1 MSDSSPGNIGSFRIL
16 SKLGQGGM
24 GSVYR
29 AVQGTLERPVA
40 LKVLP
45 PEFSSHAEYVARFLR
60 EARTIAAIRHEN
72 IIQVYDSGEFN
83 GQYYIAMELVDG
95 GNLLNIADARQKV
108 AEADGLRMM
117 LQAAKGLNAAHAKG
131 LIHRDIKPENLLLG
145 MDGVLRIVDFGL
157 VMDSGSA
164 TQLTLAGTCLGTP
177 MYMSPE
183 QADGETAD
191 PRSDLYALGATFFRV
206 FTGRPPFGSA
216 TVMNILYKQKFE
228 KPPDPQFL
236 RPDLSRGA
244 ADLLLHLLAKRRDDR
259 PEGATTLIGM
269 IEAVLAGNS
278 IPAPPPFAPLIPKP
292 RPEGEELEPCVSS
305 DGESAALFG
314 SHARR
319 NGWNSGGRSWRVAAA
334 ILGVIC
340 AAGLIAYASSGKQ
353 VPQPPKISET
363 LLPQISDAEL
373 RERTA
378 LGDDAFKAGRIKD
391 ARAIYLDALKFA
403 PTHVELIAR
412 RDRTDRRI
420 VFDNEMRAA
429 ADLEKQGKLNDA
441 LSRYRNAQA
450 LDEENAAQTCIDRV
464 AAAIETAKK
473 PLAEFS
479 PAPPRDPNAV
489 ELERLETQAA
499 DAQQRSEFDK
509 VESAYA
515 RAAEIAPEARKA
527 GFAEKARQC
536 RRLAFLAQAR
546 AAEGR
551 GELSRA
557 ETAYRKAQEI
567 ASDAATAERLDAVVQ
582 KITAEE
588 KAEARYQDVMREGQD
603 AIDKGEFVKARIKF
617 GVAME
622 LKPGFSP
629 PVSKLNEAE
638 GRETLAKG
646 DSARD
651 AGDLA
656 EAQRLYASAMI
667 KSSALESDAQ
677 LRIKALDKVPSRAAK
692 AVAKACELAEQ
703 RKDDEAAAVLDEAL
717 KLDPAGTLLKNAKTA
732 LEAARAA
739 EDVIEQMQKI
749 EADAMERFKIGAEL
763 DEDDAATKRHTLAI
777 AKMQLSALEKS
788 KKPLA
793 AFAANDFAATAASL
807 AAARSDAT
815 ELEAE
820 LQKAAEHYTKQAEK
834 SVGLKVPFIP
844 KIGVGGDRKKSDK
857 YHSLADGL
865 TQLVGQAKLLQKP

>member
-1 MSDSSPGNIGSFRIL
+1 MSESSPGNIGSFRIL

-72 IIQVYDSGEFN
+72 IIQIYDSGEFN
-83 GQYYIAMELVDG
+83 GQYYIAMELVEG
-95 GNLLNIADARQKV
+95 GNLLNVADARQKV
-108 AEADGLRMM
+108 AETDGLKMM

-145 MDGVLRIVDFGL
+145 MDGVVRIVDFGL

-228 KPPDPQFL
+228 RPPDPQFL
-236 RPDLSRGA
+236 RPDLSRSA

-259 PEGATTLIGM
+259 PEGATAVIGM
-269 IEAVLAGNS
+269 IEAVLAGNP
-278 IPAPPPFAPLIPKP
+278 IPAPPPFAPLVPKSKA
-292 RPEGEELEPCVSS
+292 ENEELEPRVSS

-314 SHARR
+314 SNARR
-319 NGWNSGGRSWRVAAA
+319 NNGNSGGKSWLVAAA
-334 ILGVIC
+334 IMGVIC
-340 AAGLIAYASSGKQ
+340 AAGLIAYTSSGKPE
-353 VPQPPKISET
+353 PQPTRIAET
-363 LLPQISDAEL
+363 LPPQISDAEL
-373 RERTA
+373 RERIA
-378 LGDDAFKAGRIKD
+378 MGDDAFKAGQIKD
-391 ARAIYLDALKFA
+391 ARAHYLDALKFA
-403 PTHVELIAR
+403 PTHVDLIAR
-412 RDRTDRRI
+412 RDRADRRI
-420 VFDNEMRAA
+420 QFDNEMRAA

-441 LSRYRNAQA
+441 LSRYQNAQA
-450 LDEENAAQTCIDRV
+450 KDEGDAAQVCIDRV
-464 AAAIETAKK
+464 SAAIEAAKK
-473 PLAEFS
+473 PVADFS
-479 PAPPRDPNAV
+479 PAPPRDANTV
-489 ELERLETQAA
+489 ELEHVELQAG
-499 DAQQRSEFDK
+499 DLQKHSEFEK
-509 VESAYA
+509 AEAAYA
-515 RAAEIAPEARKA
+515 HAAEIAPATRKA
-527 GFAEKARQC
+527 GYAEKARQC

-546 AAEGR
+546 AAETR

-567 ASDAATAERLDAVVQ
+567 DADTATAERLDAIVQ
-582 KITAEE
+582 KIHAEE
-588 KAEARYQDVMREGQD
+588 KAEARYQDVMHDGQD
-603 AIDKGEFVKARIKF
+603 AIDKGDFVRARIKF

-629 PVSKLNEAE
+629 PASKLNEVE
-638 GRETLAKG
+638 GREALAKG
-646 DSARD
+646 DTSRD

-656 EAQRLYASAMI
+656 EARKFYEYAI
-667 KSSALESDAQ
+667 LKSSSLESDAQ

-717 KLDPAGTLLKNAKTA
+717 KLDPAGILLKNAKIA

-739 EDVIEQMQKI
+739 EDIIEQMQKI
-749 EADAMERFKIGAEL
+749 EADAMERFKTGAEL
-763 DEDDAATKRHTLAI
+763 DEDDAATKRHTQAI
-777 AKMQLSALEKS
+777 SKMQLSALEKL

-793 AFAANDFAATAASL
+793 AFAKNDFDATVASL
-807 AAARSDAT
+807 ATARTEAA
-815 ELEAE
+815 ELESE
-820 LQKAAEHYTKQAEK
+820 LQRAAEHYSKQAEK

-857 YHSLADGL
+857 YRGLAEGL
-865 TQLVGQAKLLQKP
+865 SQLVGQAKLLQKP